1 MAEDSKQT
9 FKRMKELRK
18 KIDDH
23 DPKLRKDYEK
33 VIAELRSGIKDESE
47 DEIKVSRPALDDVI
61 ERIDMSLDA
70 CEIVHTLTTKL
81 LADKPFVATNVN
93 EIKNLIKHVAGA
105 KNRLAGWAKEARDLG
120 DEADKALGVV
130 HKGAKEVEAQLG
142 MLKNRLAALKAD
154 VVNLKKDVPSYERAA
169 RAAHAKGDQKSVER
183 ARLAILD
190 SIAIS
195 KTQTKQYW
203 PIVEKFKKDNPD
215 LDRRLK
221 VELQGLFDILNDADS
236 EIAAD
241 DKKYLE
247 LLTTLKAPA
256 KPEKDAT
263 LPDVPKAELIKVA
276 AIVHI
281 DPKDSKQL
289 SLLAKALNSNPHSKW
304 AEALSKL
311 AVSLK
316 LKDTNGK
323 AMVIAIDKLPYF
335 RNQQLIDI

>member
-23 DPKLRKDYEK
+23 DPKLKKDYEK

-81 LADKPFVATNVN
+81 LADKPFV
-93 EIKNLIKHVAGA
+93 
-105 KNRLAGWAKEARDLG
+105 
-120 DEADKALGVV
+120 V

-154 VVNLKKDVPSYERAA
+154 VVNLKKDVPNYERAA

-304 AEALSKL
+304 AEALTKL